1 MLNLYKRN
9 IIKEKTEE
17 ELAAQ
22 AKGLTELCGILESF
36 EIEYYLSGGTLLGI
50 IREGDF
56 IKWDWDVEIAVKS
69 EEIISRYNELLIV
82 FKQRGFNLHSKNTR
96 NSNFKLNLL
105 KYDTRY
111 EILGY
116 YYEDGFRKRMR
127 SKMPAIFFTPG
138 CIKTLR
144 GGNFQVLNPPKEYL
158 HYNYG
163 DWQTPLKTKNRA
175 EYTTNRSR
183 NHPDLMELI
192 KNILRIG

>member
-1 MLNLYKRN
+1 MYKRN
-9 IIKEKTEE
+9 IIKEKTEA

-22 AKGLTELCGILESF
+22 AQGLSELCSILDSF

-56 IKWDWDVEIAVKS
+56 IKWDWDVEVAVKS
-69 EEIISRYNELLIV
+69 EEIISRYDELLIV
-82 FKQRGFNLHSKNTR
+82 FKQKDFNLHSKNTR

-127 SKMPAIFFTPG
+127 SKMPANFFTPG

-144 GGNFQVLNPPKEYL
+144 GVSYQVLNPPIDYL
-158 HYNYG
+158 DYNYG

-175 EYTTNRSR
+175 DYTTSSSR
-183 NHPDLMELI
+183 NRPDLLERI
-192 KNILRIG
+192 KNIFRIG